1 MEQHEE
7 LTMNTTPAFAD
18 NLALL
23 RANHNMTQEQ
33 LAERLG
39 VSRQSV
45 SKWESGVCLPELAT
59 LDTLCSL
66 FDCTLDNLLRGSVAQ
81 ADLAALEAYDA
92 GWNRFAKA
100 ITFGTAMVL
109 LGGGGPAHRRGGRGL
124 QPGRRRLK
132 QQKCLPRGGR
142 HLSLSKN
149 LNLRL

>member
-81 ADLAALEAYDA
+81 ADLAALEAQINALCRALDA
-92 GWNRFAKA
+92 DE
-100 ITFGTAMVL
+100 TT
-109 LGGGGPAHRRGGRGL
+109 
-124 QPGRRRLK
+124 
-132 QQKCLPRGGR
+132 
-142 HLSLSKN
+142 
-149 LNLRL
+149 

>member
-109 LGGGGPAHRRGGRGL
+109 LGVAASGFAMAFGLGGTHRRGAVDSGGGGV
-124 QPGRRRLK
+124 P
-132 QQKCLPRGGR
+132 CVELPV
-142 HLSLSKN
+142 
-149 LNLRL
+149 